1 MGANLIITH
10 EPTYF
15 TGDDERDWLAQ
26 DPVYFEK
33 RQLLLQ
39 CGICVWRFHDYL
51 HMATEGDG
59 IYRGLLRELGAE
71 KVPVLTVL
79 NKCDKLPELPLT
91 LDRKTA
97 AISAKTGMGLEKLLE
112 KVALNLPQTHQ
123 HLHLLIPYDKSGLI
137 GEIRQTGKVYTEE
150 YREDG
155 TYLDANVEL
164 KLCHRVQEYILLNE

>member
-1 MGANLIITH
+1 MKVQELIDRIIAKCGVEPLDRTCDQVIEGDPQAEITGIVTTFMATVDVIREAYRVGANLIITH

-59 IYRGLLRELGAE
+59 IYRGLLRELGQNAGNGSQYFETGGYVLSDSEDNGTGAGERAE
-71 KVPVLTVL
+71 
-79 NKCDKLPELPLT
+79 
-91 LDRKTA
+91 A
-97 AISAKTGMGLEKLLE
+97 
-112 KVALNLPQTHQ
+112 
-123 HLHLLIPYDKSGLI
+123 
-137 GEIRQTGKVYTEE
+137 
-150 YREDG
+150 
-155 TYLDANVEL
+155 
-164 KLCHRVQEYILLNE
+164 